1 MLSYFRNLAA
11 IILGLYI
18 CLKFATAALASA
30 ACVITNDGTVGATV
44 RFFNYIW
51 NGTRTFPKYNG
62 TVTGVLDLKWDSGQK
77 VTNPSYGYVGVPIS
91 DFLMEISGY
100 YKAPLTGIYTLTTKV
115 DGFDTIFMGSGDALD
130 HGVQEIGLGSGGRD
144 FINTGNSVGG
154 TNAVSRAIYMEAGY
168 YYLFKAVYINF
179 SGGGMLE
186 MTMNWPNG
194 TVDSSI
200 VNNLYSIPDASF
212 TNRSAISFAYSG
224 LTAHKTI
231 TSTKTVT
238 LSGLSTATS
247 SFTTTTTSTIN
258 RFNEEV
264 MVIYGEAVLALVMI
278 TTYIPSLVASSS
290 VFSTY
295 TSYTTDSKGNS
306 SPIGIV
312 VVVIPVQSTVTVYT
326 TGIVGATSALSSYI
340 SYTTDSNGSTKVI
353 CVIVVEI
360 SKPNPITSY
369 IPGLV
374 TSVSVQCTTTSL
386 IQMVVAAQL
395 TLL

>member
-1 MLSYFRNLAA
+1 M
-11 IILGLYI
+11 
-18 CLKFATAALASA
+18 
-30 ACVITNDGTVGATV
+30 
-44 RFFNYIW
+44 
-51 NGTRTFPKYNG
+51 
-62 TVTGVLDLKWDSGQK
+62 DLKWDSGQK
-77 VTNPSYGYVGVPIS
+77 VTNPSYGYVSFPIS

-115 DGFDTIFMGSGDALD
+115 DGFDTIFMGSGDAFD
-130 HGVQEIGLGSGGRD
+130 HGVQKIGLGSGGRG

-264 MVIYGEAVLALVMI
+264 MVIYGEAVLALVMV